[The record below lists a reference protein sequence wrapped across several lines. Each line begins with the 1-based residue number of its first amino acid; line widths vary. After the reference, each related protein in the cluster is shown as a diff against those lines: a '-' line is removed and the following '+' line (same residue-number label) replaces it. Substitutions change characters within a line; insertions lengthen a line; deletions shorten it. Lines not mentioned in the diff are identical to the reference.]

1 MIDAVTLEQLKAQV
15 RADDSEDGL
24 LQIMLAASIRTIE
37 NRTGR
42 TFADSDSPIAPADAQ
57 VAQMAVLLLA
67 AHWFRNRET
76 VAVGVTSSELPMSVE
91 YLITPI
97 AKLAV

>member
-1 MIDAVTLEQLKAQV
+1 MIDVVTLEELKAQV

-24 LQIMLAASIRTIE
+24 LKIMLAASIRTIE

-42 TFADSDSPIAPADAQ
+42 TFADGDSPIAAADAD
-57 VAQMAVLLLA
+57 VARMAVLLLA

-76 VAVGVTSSELPMSVE
+76 VSVGVMASELPMSVE